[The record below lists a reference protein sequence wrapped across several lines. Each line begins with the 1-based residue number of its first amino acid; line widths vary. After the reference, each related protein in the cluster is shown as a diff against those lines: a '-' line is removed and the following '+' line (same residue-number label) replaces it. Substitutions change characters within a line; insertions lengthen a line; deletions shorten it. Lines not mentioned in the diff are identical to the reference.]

1 MFFLKVGP
9 QFVFLFAA
17 DCTAAS
23 SASSLSLCFF
33 PSLSVSLLWQTR
45 RVRRNEENLAGYL
58 IQMCQLRENA
68 NAAPGCISVIR
79 HSTLNICT
87 TWPPLTL
94 HVSSFVFNYF
104 LCHLFASTSRWN
116 HLNQTGGSLQAVT
129 GSTGYAACKYFLR
142 LKTKTVVASLRVS
155 VFLLFILMELSRQE
169 FELEHLFLSIKFSL
183 HHLFT
188 RIPFFFFYVKQYSL
202 HFTTREPE
210 EWKHQQSVLQVC
222 ALATRPFTLGCR

>member
-1 MFFLKVGP
+1 MFSLKVGP
-9 QFVFLFAA
+9 QFVFLVAA
-17 DCTAAS
+17 DCTAAA

-33 PSLSVSLLWQTR
+33 PSLSVSLLSQTR

-68 NAAPGCISVIR
+68 NAAPGCNSVIR

-104 LCHLFASTSRWN
+104 LCHLFASTSHWN

-129 GSTGYAACKYFLR
+129 GSTGYAACRYFLR

-155 VFLLFILMELSRQE
+155 VFLLFILMELSRHE
-169 FELEHLFLSIKFSL
+169 FELEHLFLSIKLSL

-210 EWKHQQSVLQVC
+210 EWKHQQSVLQVW